1 MKSCKVEPCRWEALS
16 SYCSFYQGEEIV
28 SACRGDDGGRVA

>member
-1 MKSCKVEPCRWEALS
+1 MKSCKVEPCLWGGLS
-16 SYCSFYQGEEIV
+16 SSCSCYQGEEIV